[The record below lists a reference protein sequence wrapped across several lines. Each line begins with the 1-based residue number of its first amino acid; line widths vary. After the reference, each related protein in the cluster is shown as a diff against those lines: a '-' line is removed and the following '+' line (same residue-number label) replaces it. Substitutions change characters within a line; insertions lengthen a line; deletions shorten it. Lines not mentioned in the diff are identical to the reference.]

1 MKASYQGHAAII
13 GLVVVVFVV
22 LVGALG
28 YTYLMTSGSQAA
40 VKNPSAGKSIAA
52 ESSSVADVTSAKDLD
67 TVLATLDTASVDSL
81 SDADLTALE
90 QELNSL

>member
-1 MKASYQGHAAII
+1 M
-13 GLVVVVFVV
+13 VFVV

-52 ESSSVADVTSAKDLD
+52 ESSSVTDVTSAKDLD
-67 TVLATLDTASVDSL
+67 LSL
-81 SDADLTALE
+81 IHI
-90 QELNSL
+90 

>member
-1 MKASYQGHAAII
+1 MKNYNQGHAAIF

-28 YTYLMTSGSQAA
+28 YTYLITSKAEVA
-40 VKNPSAGKSIAA
+40 VNNPSAGKSIAA
-52 ESSSVADVTSAKDLD
+52 ENSTVADVKTAKDLD
-67 TVLATLDTASVDSL
+67 AALSALDTASVDSL

-90 QELNSL
+90 QELNSM

>member
-1 MKASYQGHAAII
+1 MHSLKQGHAAIM

-28 YTYLMTSGSQAA
+28 YTYLMMSESQVA
-40 VKNPSAGKSIAA
+40 VNNPSAGKSIAA
-52 ESSSVADVTSAKDLD
+52 ESAAVADLKSVKDLD
-67 TVLATLDTASVDSL
+67 AALATLDSTSVDNL
-81 SDADLTALE
+81 SDADLNALE